1 MPPIQIRLRT
11 LMIVIAAL
19 AVSITLL
26 MAWLR
31 WIARTPHEFVLI
43 VFFAVTVVIILP
55 LLLQV
60 IVLSWYFGLGKTRR
74 DEFRIT
80 ADSPGRK
87 LDLDRDGE
95 HGVGVIG
102 HEMRSS
108 TTRFPEH

>member
-31 WIARTPHEFVLI
+31 WIARTPHEFVII
-43 VFFAVTVVIILP
+43 VFFAVTVVVILP

-60 IVLSWYFGLGKTRR
+60 MVLSWYFGLGKTRR
-74 DEFRIT
+74 GEFWIG
-80 ADSPGRK
+80 ANSPTRNRDG
-87 LDLDRDGE
+87 DRDGE
-95 HGVGVIG
+95 AERV
-102 HEMRSS
+102 
-108 TTRFPEH
+108 